1 MRAASPVSIRTLS
14 PARHYDF
21 LTTMQRHHRGCRQGA
36 AWAFRNDAG
45 TESEPRIQTSD
56 NQWRRRRRQRTPT
69 CASPQRAGGGDWT
82 GRPGCEPPP
91 PPHSRP
97 ADRAYCPSRW
107 LPVGGVQL
115 RRSQIRAGAAR
126 TSQLRDRLIS
136 EHARISEQVD
146 ALRVTLASLGTVVGA
161 LRTNDSSN

>member
-107 LPVGGVQL
+107 LPVGGVPTATL
-115 RRSQIRAGAAR
+115 TDPRWSCTNIAAAR
-126 TSQLRDRLIS
+126 STHQRTCTD
-136 EHARISEQVD
+136 
-146 ALRVTLASLGTVVGA
+146 
-161 LRTNDSSN
+161 LRTSRRLARNAGVPGHRRGRTEN